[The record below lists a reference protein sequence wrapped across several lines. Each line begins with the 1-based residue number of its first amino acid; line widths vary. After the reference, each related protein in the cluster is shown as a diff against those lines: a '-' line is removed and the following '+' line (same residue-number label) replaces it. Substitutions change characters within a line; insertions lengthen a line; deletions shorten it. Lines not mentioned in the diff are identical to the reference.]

1 MDRDA
6 LLGVESFIV
15 GKGAV
20 ELERLSKMIQTSI
33 SFGIVRHVGLAEM
46 FRREEVPE
54 NRSPGAPQRVFPQL
68 RLMKTGMAECGMCPD
83 LSQ

>member
-33 SFGIVRHVGLAEM
+33 SFGIVRHVGSLKY
-46 FRREEVPE
+46 
-54 NRSPGAPQRVFPQL
+54 PGERKYL
-68 RLMKTGMAECGMCPD
+68 K
-83 LSQ
+83 